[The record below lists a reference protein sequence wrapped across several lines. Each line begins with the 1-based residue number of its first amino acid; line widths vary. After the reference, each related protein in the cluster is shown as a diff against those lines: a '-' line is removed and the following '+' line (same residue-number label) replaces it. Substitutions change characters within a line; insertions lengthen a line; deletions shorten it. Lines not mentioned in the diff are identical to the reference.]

1 MENKSRTLPFRRVKM
16 KARGACAVTHSEGN
30 NNTMANFTKLLT
42 DVPAEAT
49 AVKTFVEG
57 VEKLVTDAKAVG
69 LSTVAIS
76 DVEALVPEGEAV
88 IQDGENIATDI

>member
-1 MENKSRTLPFRRVKM
+1 MENKSRTLPFSRVKM
-16 KARGACAVTHSEGN
+16 KARGVLAVTHSEG

-57 VEKLVTDAKAVG
+57 VEKLVTDAKAAG